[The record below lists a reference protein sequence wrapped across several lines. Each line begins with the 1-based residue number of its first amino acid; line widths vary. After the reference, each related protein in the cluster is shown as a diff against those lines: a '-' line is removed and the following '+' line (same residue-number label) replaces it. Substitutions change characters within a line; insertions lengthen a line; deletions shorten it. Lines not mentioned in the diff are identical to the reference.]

1 MGRRYRWRHLIYPR
15 HLIVH
20 HATQQRKL
28 TPDTRLGNSS
38 CTFSPSDPHFSN
50 PSYQYHTG
58 EIIANSSVEYN
69 YSSNDQYHTT
79 NSRGGCASLTS
90 SSKNLNNCINHPL
103 CHISHPW
110 HQMPKHTTTVH
121 FYFILLFLIVSNL
134 CTSSLHILCLLRSFV
149 NFVTQG
155 YKGTVGSSR
164 EFRHLMTKEV

>member
-79 NSRGGCASLTS
+79 NSRVGCASLTS
-90 SSKNLNNCINHPL
+90 SSKNLNNCIIKEIP
-103 CHISHPW
+103 
-110 HQMPKHTTTVH
+110 TVSILSDKAST
-121 FYFILLFLIVSNL
+121 YSAILLQR
-134 CTSSLHILCLLRSFV
+134 SLVLVR
-149 NFVTQG
+149 
-155 YKGTVGSSR
+155 
-164 EFRHLMTKEV
+164 